1 MYKLFLAALFYTG
14 LMTNI
19 NAASQ
24 YIPLENTEAHKTAS
38 NKFEPQK
45 RTREQAFDKYTT
57 NKKQRGSKK
66 AENVP
71 LRRQPSSTH

>member
-14 LMTNI
+14 LMTTI

-24 YIPLENTEAHKTAS
+24 YIPPESTGPHQAAS

-45 RTREQAFDKYTT
+45 RTRDQEFNANTT